1 MIRNFS
7 KPLVVLFAIGLLS
20 FSIYRVEN
28 DKLFEISKNI
38 ELFINVFKELNNNY
52 VDDLDP
58 SELMSVGINAMVS
71 SLDPFTNYITEA
83 QVERY
88 RLLDDARYQGIG
100 LKLVK
105 IGEKVFIADPL
116 EGGTGHKAGL
126 HAGDEVLRIN
136 GEPVAGKTEEN
147 LNNAIRGVVGTP
159 VKLSLIKFGTAK
171 PEEISIERG
180 EVDIPNVPY
189 SGFVSGDIGYI
200 NLTVFT
206 ENASANIKK
215 AYKSL
220 KKTNP
225 ELKGLVLD
233 LRYNGGGLLREA
245 LSICNIFTPKG
256 EEIVTTRGK
265 IAERDQSFKTIET
278 PEDLDIPIV
287 VLVNK
292 KSASAS
298 EIVSGVL
305 QDLDRGVVMGQRT
318 YGKGLVQNTFDLGYN
333 NRIKLTTSKYYIPS
347 GRCIQG
353 VEYKNGEPIDIAD
366 SRRSKFKTKNGRT
379 VLDGGGVTP
388 DVKLEAH
395 EQAPFT
401 KALLDQ
407 HIIFEY
413 ASQYV
418 QQKDSVKNIDNFN
431 FLEYDDF
438 IKFAKAKS
446 FTYKAS
452 GETDLAALENSIKT
466 DKTADQTLLNDISG
480 LKSKIESRKVDDF
493 TRFKDQVIDEIEKEI
508 ISRYFYQEGKTK
520 ISLKRDKEI
529 VEAINLINDTA
540 RYKKI
545 LNLR

>member
-7 KPLVVLFAIGLLS
+7 KPLVVLFSIGLLS

-136 GEPVAGKTEEN
+136 GEPVTGKTEEN

-225 ELKGLVLD
+225 ELKGLVID

-388 DVKLEAH
+388 DVKLDAH

-452 GETDLAALENSIKT
+452 GETDIAALENSIKT
-466 DKTADQTLLNDISG
+466 DKTADQSLLNEISG